1 MLTVRFDTLGC
12 KLNQIETES
21 LAHAFREAGFQ
32 VEDRAVYLPVGIESE
47 ETQSGNDPKTI
58 DHDEA
63 SRSNDAQTP
72 VYRTVGPDPELCVVN
87 TCTVTGKAEQ
97 KARRLIR
104 MLLRAYPSAT
114 VLVTGCY
121 AEVEEPAIRSIDP
134 RVAVFPG
141 SRKGSLADLPRFLM
155 ESTTNATKAPDS
167 QDSAVAAQVRAF
179 CLTHAAAQKT
189 EPAAARAAPAAPSTP
204 PNAPEIP
211 ETFKLS
217 TDDFLFHSRA
227 SIKIQDGC
235 DNRCAYCRI
244 RLARG
249 KAVSLDRD
257 EVIARVKKIEEA
269 GWGEVVL
276 SGVNLSQYRSSG
288 GDFADL
294 LERLIAATERI
305 AIRIGSLYPERV
317 DEAILPALASA
328 RILPH
333 FHLSVQSGSDR
344 ILKAMRRPY
353 AADAVYR
360 AAERLRSIKE
370 NPFLACDIITGFP
383 GETDEDFAQTL
394 KLCSEVGFAAI
405 HAFPFSP
412 RPGTEAWGMRPRVPE
427 RVAGERVAA
436 LTALAELN
444 HRAYAEY
451 WVGRTV
457 SAVAEE
463 CAPGEPVTAVT
474 ENYLSVALD
483 ADMADIPRGKRI
495 AVRITGVG
503 KAELAR

>member
-104 MLLRAYPSAT
+104 MLLKAYPRTT

-141 SRKGSLADLPRFLM
+141 SRKGALADLPRFLL
-155 ESTTNATKAPDS
+155 ENVSNAKNAPDS
-167 QDSAVAAQVRAF
+167 QANAVAAQVCEF
-179 CLTHAAAQKT
+179 CLMHANPST
-189 EPAAARAAPAAPSTP
+189 RADPSVPAAPV
-204 PNAPEIP
+204 NAPEIP

-257 EVIARVKKIEEA
+257 EVIARVRKIEEA
-269 GWGEVVL
+269 GWGEVIL

-294 LERLIAATERI
+294 LECLIAKTERI

-317 DEAILPALASA
+317 NEAILPALASG

-344 ILKAMRRPY
+344 ILKAMHRPY

-383 GETDEDFAQTL
+383 GETDEDFEQTL
-394 KLCSEVGFAAI
+394 KLCAAVGFAAI

-436 LTALAELN
+436 LTTLAERN
-444 HRAYAEY
+444 HRAYSEY
-451 WVGRTV
+451 WIGRTV

-463 CAPGEPVTAVT
+463 SAPGEPVTAVT
-474 ENYLSVALD
+474 ANYLSVTLD

-495 AVRITGVG
+495 EVRIIDVG

>member
-1 MLTVRFDTLGC
+1 V
-12 KLNQIETES
+12 
-21 LAHAFREAGFQ
+21 
-32 VEDRAVYLPVGIESE
+32 
-47 ETQSGNDPKTI
+47 
-58 DHDEA
+58 
-63 SRSNDAQTP
+63 
-72 VYRTVGPDPELCVVN
+72 PDLCIVN

-104 MLLRAYPSAT
+104 MLLRASPHAT

-134 RVAVFPG
+134 RVEVFPG
-141 SRKGSLADLPRFLM
+141 SRKGALADLPGFLLN
-155 ESTTNATKAPDS
+155 SLRSAASAPEDREDS
-167 QDSAVAAQVRAF
+167 VAALVREF
-179 CLTHAAAQKT
+179 CLTHAH
-189 EPAAARAAPAAPSTP
+189 ARAAEARRAESNTKVSVPTEDAPKSTE
-204 PNAPEIP
+204 NAPQIP

-257 EVIARVKKIEEA
+257 EVIARVKKIEES

-294 LERLIAATERI
+294 LERVIAETERI

-394 KLCSEVGFAAI
+394 KLCTAIGFAAI

-436 LTALAELN
+436 LTDLAERN

-451 WVGRTV
+451 WIGRTV

-463 CAPGEPVTAVT
+463 GAAGMPITAVT
-474 ENYLSVALD
+474 ENYLSVALE
-483 ADMADIPRGKRI
+483 ANRAEIPRGKRI
-495 AVRITGVG
+495 ELRITGVG
-503 KAELAR
+503 KAEMAR